1 YIAQNEKK
9 LLGMDYYFPP
19 MFNGESKTS
28 FMPITDELRTYEAFN
43 SMKSKKIMESVAF
56 DSFREQYCE
65 LQEAKGN
72 YSWALNADLSFKGFF
87 PKSDFTTQARV
98 QEFIWKS
105 FSPSNLMWYFLQEH
119 VELVVKSLFSK
130 SGIDVPT
137 QYRPFI
143 IV

>member
-1 YIAQNEKK
+1 
-9 LLGMDYYFPP
+9 MDYYFPP

-65 LQEAKGN
+65 LQEAKGH

-87 PKSDFTTQARV
+87 SIKTMTNQARV

-105 FSPSNLMWYFLQEH
+105 FLPSNLMWYFLQEP
-119 VELVVKSLFSK
+119 VQLAVQALFIDRM
-130 SGIDVPT
+130 IDVPT
-137 QYRPFI
+137 TFRPFI

>member
-1 YIAQNEKK
+1 
-9 LLGMDYYFPP
+9 
-19 MFNGESKTS
+19 
-28 FMPITDELRTYEAFN
+28 MPITDELRTYEVFN
-43 SMKSKKIMESVAF
+43 SMKSKRVMESIAF

-72 YSWALNADLSFKGFF
+72 YLWAINDDGKLKSFF
-87 PKSDFTTQARV
+87 PQKSWVSQARV

-105 FSPSNLMWYFLQEH
+105 FLPSNLMWYFLQEP
-119 VELVVKSLFSK
+119 VKRVAKILFSK
-130 SGIDVPT
+130 NGIDVPT